1 MSNPVTNP
9 FVSIV
14 IPVGFSLKDLS
25 NLDSTLRLNSGLKDV
40 EFVLVLD
47 RVIPD
52 FAEEIHNLLN
62 RIEHINARCIAVS
75 FGNPGETRNAG
86 LAVCKGTWVQFW
98 DSDDIGDFRTTLNI
112 LKTESADLV
121 VQQFRKKYA
130 NKSKEYVS
138 ETHTLFQQAIN
149 PGIWRIAIRRSFLK
163 EIEFP
168 ALSMAEDQVF
178 IFNLVAMNPTVTFIP
193 NVGYT
198 YFVGLN
204 TQLTSQTRRMKDL
217 PRSMSFISEKK
228 LNNSSSIRC
237 IQILFLE
244 RLLLTSIKRSD
255 FLTTLQSLR
264 VFLHYSVKNLSKG
277 FFIDLVSMNVRL
289 VIKRAR

>member
-1 MSNPVTNP
+1 MSNPVRNP

-14 IPVGFSLKDLS
+14 IPVGFSLSDLS
-25 NLDSTLRLNSGLKDV
+25 NLDSTLRLNRGLEDV
-40 EFVLVLD
+40 EFILVLD

-62 RIEHINARCIAVS
+62 RIEHINAKCIAVS

-98 DSDDIGDFRTTLNI
+98 DSDDIGDLRTSLNI

-130 NKSKEYVS
+130 SKPKEYVS
-138 ETHTLFQQAIN
+138 ETHTLFQLAIN
-149 PGIWRIAIRRSFLK
+149 PGIWRIAIRRSFLR

-178 IFNLVAMNPTVTFIP
+178 IFNLVAMNPTVKFIP

-204 TQLTSQTRRMKDL
+204 TQLTSQTLRMKDL

-228 LNNSSSIRC
+228 LNNFSSMRC
-237 IQILFLE
+237 LQILFLE
-244 RLLLTSIKRSD
+244 RLLLTSFKRAD

-264 VFLHYSVKNLSKG
+264 VFLHYSIKNLSKG
-277 FFIDLVSMNVRL
+277 FFIDLVSMNVKL
-289 VIKRAR
+289 VINRAR